1 MGKKKNR
8 LNINGNNNCVQHSSD
23 TVSSSSNSEIKC
35 RHISKSINLSTV
47 RRILKKYGINDKCLL
62 CHNLRIDSTQINNN
76 DNINDSNNNNN
87 NNNGSNNSDNNKPS
101 LLVCLQCGN
110 QSCGKLVK
118 NHAEEHYR
126 RPHSDWHYLTA
137 DLLDWKI
144 FCYEC
149 KISIDINSNTHLHEI
164 IEFLKGLTPKLF
176 SHNNAMPKSNEKK
189 PKEYSSTAH
198 TENKKEESS
207 QYFPVKG
214 LSNLGN
220 TCFFNSVLQCLAQTP
235 YLVEVLNDLINSKN
249 KFSLPGGEVKVAFN
263 GDENDV
269 RTHILPPIEKTL
281 DSSGNFTAE
290 FHKTLINIRNPI
302 SNEIYR
308 PSLLL
313 NILRKKIS
321 HCTDGG
327 QHDSHELLRLLL
339 ELIRNEDLYRYQ
351 SIILKEIGRENNE
364 TKQKND
370 VENKAFAKF
379 YENQANSRLLGVES
393 LFRGVLEST
402 VKCTECNN
410 SSQRSEYFMDLS
422 LPVIVEKAQTF
433 NAKQHKIER
442 LDAACNKYFPSDRKS
457 KHQWKKEKRNAKLIR
472 RSNKKFN
479 NNKIRN
485 DDEDGNEVPDLKVDV
500 EKLDVENQ
508 VDETK
513 TEKLIDAENH
523 VDEIKTEKLIDVE
536 NKIDV
541 NKDIFEK
548 QINPNSNKS
557 LELEKINMS
566 NETHS
571 EAVNQDDHLNLET
584 QNIPHERVPCINAS
598 NNSGD
603 LTTKL
608 SNMSISQ
615 DKLTSPAFTHY
626 EPQSNN
632 ISIESCLNQFIA
644 VELLDDNNKVQ
655 CKVCTDRMNKTRSDK
670 VPGSKSVY
678 TPSVKQYLISQ
689 SPAILILHLKRF
701 QSQKF
706 NGYHKTDKHVSF
718 PMQLDLAPFCKN
730 KEKRKLYSLYGLIE
744 HSGTIH
750 GGHYVAYVKTRKKL
764 DLNDSRW
771 SFLLKNDVTRTENE
785 ENGNDTNE
793 INIDKEK
800 NDHILPGQW
809 FYASD
814 SRVSQIDEATV
825 LKKQAYLLF
834 YERVL

>member
-1 MGKKKNR
+1 MKKD
-8 LNINGNNNCVQHSSD
+8 G
-23 TVSSSSNSEIKC
+23 
-35 RHISKSINLSTV
+35 IS
-47 RRILKKYGINDKCLL
+47 DKCLQ
-62 CHNLRIDSTQINNN
+62 CHNLRIDSTQTINNN
-76 DNINDSNNNNN
+76 NINDINNHNN
-87 NNNGSNNSDNNKPS
+87 NNNGSNNSNIDRSS

-110 QSCGKLVK
+110 QSCGKSVK

-126 RPHSDWHYLTA
+126 IPHSDWHYLTV
-137 DLLDWKI
+137 DLLDWKF
-144 FCYEC
+144 FCHEC
-149 KISIDINSNTHLHEI
+149 KIFIDINSNTRLYET
-164 IEFLKGLTPKLF
+164 IEFLKALTPKLF
-176 SHNNAMPKSNEKK
+176 SYNDAMPKSNEKK
-189 PKEYSSTAH
+189 PKDYSSTSY

-207 QYFPVKG
+207 QCFPVKG

-235 YLVEVLNDLINSKN
+235 YLVEVLNDLISPKN
-249 KFSLPGGEVKVAFN
+249 KFSLPGGEVKVAHN

-281 DSSGNFTAE
+281 DSSGNFTVE
-290 FHKTLINIRNPI
+290 FHKTLIDMRNPN

-339 ELIRNEDLYRYQ
+339 ELIRNEDLHRYQ
-351 SIILKEIGRENNE
+351 SIILKEIGHDNNE

-370 VENKAFAKF
+370 VQNKAFAKF

-410 SSQRSEYFMDLS
+410 CSQRSEYFMDLS

-433 NAKQHKIER
+433 NAKQHKIEK

-457 KHQWKKEKRNAKLIR
+457 KHQLKKEKRNAKLIR
-472 RSNKKFN
+472 RSNKKFHS
-479 NNKIRN
+479 NKIRN
-485 DDEDGNEVPDLKVDV
+485 DDEDGNEVSDLKV

-513 TEKLIDAENH
+513 TEKLINAENH
-523 VDEIKTEKLIDVE
+523 VDEIKTEKLIDAENHLDEIETEKLIDVE
-536 NKIDV
+536 NQIDV

-548 QINPNSNKS
+548 QINPNSINS

-571 EAVNQDDHLNLET
+571 EAVNQDDHFNLET
-584 QNIPHERVPCINAS
+584 QNIPHERVPCINVS

-615 DKLTSPAFTHY
+615 DKLTSQAFTY
-626 EPQSNN
+626 YQPQNNN

-655 CKVCTDRMNKTRSDK
+655 CKVCTDRMNKARGDK
-670 VPGSKSVY
+670 VPGLKSVY

-701 QSQKF
+701 QSQKL
-706 NGYHKTDKHVSF
+706 NGYHKIDKHVSF

-750 GGHYVAYVKTRKKL
+750 GGHYVAYVK
-764 DLNDSRW
+764 
-771 SFLLKNDVTRTENE
+771 V
-785 ENGNDTNE
+785 
-793 INIDKEK
+793 
-800 NDHILPGQW
+800 
-809 FYASD
+809 
-814 SRVSQIDEATV
+814 
-825 LKKQAYLLF
+825 
-834 YERVL
+834 